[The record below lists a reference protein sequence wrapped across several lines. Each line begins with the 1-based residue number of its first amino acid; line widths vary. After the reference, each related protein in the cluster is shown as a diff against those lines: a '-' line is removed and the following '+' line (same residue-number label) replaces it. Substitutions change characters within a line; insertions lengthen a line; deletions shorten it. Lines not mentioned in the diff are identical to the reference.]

1 MNLNIY
7 SGVKKDIWQYQPANK
22 EPTESRY
29 INTMLY
35 QQKYKT
41 YIGKI
46 TLELQR
52 LKHPLLLLIQMSVVG
67 EL

>member
-35 QQKYKT
+35 QQIQDIHWQNHFRT
-41 YIGKI
+41 A
-46 TLELQR
+46 TALT
-52 LKHPLLLLIQMSVVG
+52 PSLLLIQMSVVG